1 MSVRSIID
9 VKGDAVETI
18 ASTAQVSAAVS
29 QLRAKRVG
37 ALVVCDQ
44 ERTVA
49 GILSERDIIR
59 GLAEHGD
66 GALDMHVKD
75 FMTATVSL
83 CNPDDTVAQ
92 VMQKMTDGRFRHMPV
107 VIDGKLSGIISIG
120 DVVKKRLSEM
130 ETETAAMREY
140 IAGN

>member
-1 MSVRSIID
+1 MSVRSILE

-18 ASTAQVSAAVS
+18 ASTTQVSAAII
-29 QLRAKRVG
+29 QLRAKKVG

-44 ERTVA
+44 GRSVA
-49 GILSERDIIR
+49 GIISERDIIR

-66 GALDMHVKD
+66 QALQMHVHD
-75 FMTATVSL
+75 FMTETVSL
-83 CNPDDTVAQ
+83 CNPDDPVAT

-107 VIDGKLSGIISIG
+107 VVDGQLSGIISIG
-120 DVVKKRLSEM
+120 DVVKKRLTEM
-130 ETETAAMREY
+130 ENETAAMREY